1 MANSIFA
8 FGNFLEFFLSNIF
21 HSWVT
26 ESMGAEPVDTKEW
39 RYLANVWFTK
49 WCPCK
54 TWAARSIM
62 PSTFPSSFTATQESI
77 NGESKAREKGKPGS
91 IHHSIDEALEP
102 VVGKHLT
109 RTTVSGSV
117 TPALRPRQNSG
128 GCYDLSAENCN
139 GGCWPYG
146 QRIKD
151 TMIWPGLPEKGRVR
165 KTWGLSMRGSIPQ
178 RGRWCF

>member
-1 MANSIFA
+1 
-8 FGNFLEFFLSNIF
+8 
-21 HSWVT
+21 
-26 ESMGAEPVDTKEW
+26 
-39 RYLANVWFTK
+39 
-49 WCPCK
+49 
-54 TWAARSIM
+54 M
-62 PSTFPSSFTATQESI
+62 PSTSPSSFTATQESI
-77 NGESKAREKGKPGS
+77 NGESKPREKGKPGS

-109 RTTVSGSV
+109 RTTVSGRV

-165 KTWGLSMRGSIPQ
+165 KTWGLSERIYTPERQVMFLRFQCFQGSSILQHLSVFHSFSLPNDIVLH
-178 RGRWCF
+178 GYTTFY